1 MNLLKPTLSTLL
13 LLYSSFIFSQAV
25 ISGELQKWHTVA
37 ITFDGPTTS
46 ESSATNPFLNYRLNV
61 TFSSPSGET
70 FLVPG
75 FYAADGN
82 AAETSSNSGNKWRV
96 RFTPNEIGRWSYTA
110 SFRTGANV
118 AISQDANAGTATS
131 FNGKTGSF
139 NIAAST
145 KAKPDNRAKGRLSY
159 VGERYL
165 KFEEDDTY
173 FLKAGSD
180 SPENLLAYDD
190 FDNTVPKKRW
200 LSHAGDWQNG
210 DPSWKGSKGKEL
222 IGAINYLSQKGMN
235 AFSFLTMN
243 VIGDGKDVWPW
254 AATNHSELD
263 GASGTDAQNR
273 TRYDV
278 SKLAQWEILFSHAD
292 TKGMYLH
299 FKTQETENDQLLD
312 GGELGIQRKLYYR
325 ELVARFGHHLALN
338 WNLGEENDIYQ
349 ELNDPQNTRVK
360 SYASFV
366 KSIDPYNH
374 HIVIH
379 SYPETHHQDKLFA
392 PLLGSASE
400 LTGASLQ
407 IQIGNIHADVRKW
420 VLASKNAGKKWVVA
434 NDEQGDHRTGVT
446 ADADYSGSKGIQA
459 DNRKDTRDKV
469 LWGTLM
475 AGGAGVEYYFGYQT
489 GETDLTAQDFR
500 SRDSKWTDAKIAL
513 DFFTDHLPFWEMETH
528 DELTSSTLDYCFA
541 KSNDTYAIY
550 LPNGGST
557 NLNLSSAS
565 GSYTVKWFNPSRGG
579 NLLNGSLTQI
589 NGGSTVSIGNPPYN
603 TSSDWVAL
611 IRKGGT
617 TEEDCNLS
625 LNATTDFS
633 NISVS
638 GFSPAYIDGTRNA
651 LAINAALYKDK
662 YAAAET
668 IFSGDSGDYDIRLN
682 TMTEIDGESSY
693 RLKVDGNLVGSYI
706 NPTTTVDYA
715 PAGKT
720 FTNVRVN
727 TGAVIRVEFN
737 SNTNGKILEGS
748 GTAFSRGRWTSLN
761 FECSS
766 DTPDTPDATDCN
778 AYAEEKDGLVVIEA
792 ENLNLPSG
800 WEYET
805 AVNGFTGD
813 GYLDWQGA
821 DSFSVPG
828 NGIIATP
835 IKINTPGTYRF
846 QWRSKVG
853 EGNNSTESNDSWLRF
868 SDASDFYGQKGSS
881 IVYPKGTGKTPNPA
895 GSSSD
900 GWLKVY
906 SSGTTNWTWTTST
919 NDNNPHAIY
928 VKFDAPGTYLMEIS
942 GRSKHHLI
950 DRIVLSK
957 NVSNATD
964 LSLTE
969 TLCSGGV
976 TETISVAG
984 INVTP
989 QQLSLEEGATT
1000 TLSYSVS
1007 PANATNK
1014 NATWRSNDETIAT
1027 VDQNG
1032 KVTALR
1038 AGEVMI
1044 SVTSADG
1051 GLVANGTI
1059 TVTAPSVTTVPV
1071 TRIYVTPQQLSLEE
1085 GETATLSYSI
1095 SPTNATNK
1103 NATWRSKDETLATVD
1118 QNGVVTALK
1127 AGTVRIEAISEDGS
1141 FRSDAVLTIS
1151 SRVISVTG
1159 VAITPESASMEVG
1172 ESVALSYVITP
1183 ANASNKAVNWSSSD
1197 TSIAIVN
1204 NGVVSALKAGEVMI
1218 SVTSSDGGIVA
1229 NATITVTAPPVITV
1243 PVTRIYVTPQRLTL
1257 ETGETSHLTYAIS
1270 PSNASNKNA
1279 TWRSKD
1285 EILATVDQN
1294 GVVTALKAGVVEVEA
1309 ISEDG
1314 QFRSDATITIVKA
1327 STVPVTSI
1335 YVTPQ
1340 RLTLEAGETSHLT
1353 YAISPSNASNKNA
1366 TWRSKDETLATVDQ
1380 NGVVTA
1386 LKTGVVEVEAISEDG
1401 QFRSD
1406 ATITIVKANT
1416 VPVTSIYVTPQS
1428 LTLEAGETSELTYAI
1443 SPSNASNKNVAWR
1456 SKDETLATVDQ
1467 NGVVTAL
1474 RAGIVEVEAISED
1487 GKFRSDAIITITN
1500 QSNRGSKM
1508 IVAYPN
1514 PTYDQVRIE
1523 GVQAGIA
1530 LISVYRLNGTLL
1542 SQTTV
1547 KPNEDIVVSLARYP
1561 KGSYVIKILESK
1573 KTTIR
1578 RIMKK

>member
-1 MNLLKPTLSTLL
+1 MSLIKHALVLWLL
-13 LLYSSFIFSQAV
+13 LCANFIFSQAV

-46 ESSATNPFLNYRLNV
+46 ENSATNPFLNYRLNV

-139 NIAAST
+139 NIVAST

-165 KFEEDDTY
+165 KFEEDNTY

-200 LSHAGDWQNG
+200 QPHAGDWQNG

-235 AFSFLTMN
+235 VFSFLTMS
-243 VIGDGKDVWPW
+243 VIGDGEDVWPW
-254 AATNHSELD
+254 AATNHNELD

-338 WNLGEENDIYQ
+338 WNLGEEVDLYD

-366 KSIDPYNH
+366 KSIDPYDH

-379 SYPETHHQDKLFA
+379 SYPDTHHQDKQFQ
-392 PLLGSASE
+392 PLLGSGNE

-407 IQIGNIHADVRKW
+407 IQINNIHADVRKW

-475 AGGAGVEYYFGYQT
+475 AGGAGVEYYYGYQT

-617 TEEDCNLS
+617 TEEDCNFS
-625 LNATTDFS
+625 LNAATDFS

-638 GFSPAYIDGTRNA
+638 GFSPAYVDGVRNA
-651 LAINAALYKDK
+651 LAINASLYKDK

-668 IFSGDSGDYDIRLN
+668 VFSGNSGDYDIRLN
-682 TMTEIDGESSY
+682 TMSELDGESSY
-693 RLKVDGNLVGSYI
+693 RLKVDGNLVGSYT

-727 TGAVIRVEFN
+727 RGAVIRVEFN

-761 FECSS
+761 FECAS
-766 DTPDTPDATDCN
+766 DTPTTTDCS

-800 WEYET
+800 WEHRT
-805 AVNGFTGD
+805 SVAGFTGN
-813 GYLDWQGA
+813 GYVDWQGA

-853 EGNNSTESNDSWLRF
+853 EGTNSTESNDSWLRF

-881 IVYPKGTGKTPNPA
+881 IVYPKGIGKTPNPA
-895 GSSSD
+895 GASSD
-900 GWLKVY
+900 GWFKVY
-906 SSGTTNWTWTTST
+906 LNGTTNWTWTTST

-942 GRSKHHLI
+942 GRSKNHLI

-969 TLCSGGV
+969 TLCTGGG
-976 TETISVAG
+976 TETISVTG

-989 QQLSLEEGATT
+989 QQLSLEEGATA

-1032 KVTALR
+1032 VVTALR

-1051 GLVANGTI
+1051 GLVANTTI
-1059 TVTAPSVTTVPV
+1059 TVTVPPVTTVPV

-1151 SRVISVTG
+1151 SRSTETISVTG
-1159 VAITPESASMEVG
+1159 VVVSPEAATVVVG
-1172 ESVALSYVITP
+1172 GSLTLSYVITP
-1183 ANASNKAVNWSSSD
+1183 TNASNKAVNWSSSD

-1204 NGVVSALKAGEVMI
+1204 NGVVSALREGEVII
-1218 SVTSSDGGIVA
+1218 SVTSADGGIVA
-1229 NATITVTAPPVITV
+1229 SASINITANTDDTISVTA
-1243 PVTRIYVTPQRLTL
+1243 IYVTPQRLRL
-1257 ETGETSHLTYAIS
+1257 ETGETSQLTYVIS
-1270 PSNASNKNA
+1270 PSNATNKN
-1279 TWRSKD
+1279 
-1285 EILATVDQN
+1285 V
-1294 GVVTALKAGVVEVEA
+1294 
-1309 ISEDG
+1309 
-1314 QFRSDATITIVKA
+1314 
-1327 STVPVTSI
+1327 
-1335 YVTPQ
+1335 
-1340 RLTLEAGETSHLT
+1340 
-1353 YAISPSNASNKNA
+1353 
-1366 TWRSKDETLATVDQ
+1366 TWRSKDETLATVDE
-1380 NGVVTA
+1380 NGLVTA
-1386 LKTGVVEVEAISEDG
+1386 LKEGVVEIEVISEDG
-1401 QFRSD
+1401 QLRSD
-1406 ATITIVKANT
+1406 ATVEITEN
-1416 VPVTSIYVTPQS
+1416 QS
-1428 LTLEAGETSELTYAI
+1428 LEEEGEI
-1443 SPSNASNKNVAWR
+1443 
-1456 SKDETLATVDQ
+1456 
-1467 NGVVTAL
+1467 VV
-1474 RAGIVEVEAISED
+1474 
-1487 GKFRSDAIITITN
+1487 
-1500 QSNRGSKM
+1500 
-1508 IVAYPN
+1508 YPN
-1514 PTYDQVRIE
+1514 PTRDQVRIK
-1523 GVQAGIA
+1523 GVQGETSWIG
-1530 LISVYRLNGTLL
+1530 VYGFKGDLLQQVFVENGEEAVL
-1542 SQTTV
+1542 SFGQ
-1547 KPNEDIVVSLARYP
+1547 YP
-1561 KGSYVIKILESK
+1561 AAIYTIMIYNQNGFVTKNIIKE
-1573 KTTIR
+1573 
-1578 RIMKK
+1578 